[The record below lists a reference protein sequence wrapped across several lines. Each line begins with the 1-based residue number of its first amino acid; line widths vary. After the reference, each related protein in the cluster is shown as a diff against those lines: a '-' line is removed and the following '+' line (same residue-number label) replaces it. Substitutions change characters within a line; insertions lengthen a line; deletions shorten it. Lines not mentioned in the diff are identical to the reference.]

1 MIKII
6 TYTCTIIPT
15 IMWFMLMDSNLNENI
30 LVNLTIGMSIIS
42 IIGLITSAIML
53 KKKYKTT
60 TLICLLYN
68 LMIAYALVGGLLY
81 TGAIKI

>member
-1 MIKII
+1 MIKKI

-68 LMIAYALVGGLLY
+68 LMRAYALVGGLLY